1 MLLDDYSSDG
11 YFCKQCSVGTWET
24 AVARY
29 AAQMAGQRQDEDVLR
44 STVLHDVRA
53 GMQHTPVRSCRL
65 VEVGLWLGSR
75 RVVSFHAQC
84 SCAHGAC

>member
-1 MLLDDYSSDG
+1 MLLDDCSSDND
-11 YFCKQCSVGTWET
+11 YCKQCSVGTWET

-29 AAQMAGQRQDEDVLR
+29 AAQMAGQRQGEDGQCCTT
-44 STVLHDVRA
+44 SGQA
-53 GMQHTPVRSCRL
+53 YSTPVRSCRL
-65 VEVGLWLGSR
+65 VEVGLGLGSR